1 MGALGALAAAAF
13 LVAVVFSLA
22 MAGVC
27 ARRYRVAVADAQAAS
42 AMLTAV
48 EAQSGR
54 KAAKNTA
61 KKAKRMSR
69 SQAKL
74 EAAGMEMSSAVW
86 GPFASAGRAP
96 RPRRPTRCS

>member
-13 LVAVVFSLA
+13 LVAVVFCLA
-22 MAGVC
+22 MAGVY

-48 EAQSGR
+48 QAQGGR
-54 KAAKNTA
+54 KAAKKA
-61 KKAKRMSR
+61 DRKAKRMSR

-74 EAAGMEMSSAVW
+74 EAAGMEMGSAVW
-86 GPFASAGRAP
+86 ESCASAGRP
-96 RPRRPTRCS
+96 RRPRRPTRCS